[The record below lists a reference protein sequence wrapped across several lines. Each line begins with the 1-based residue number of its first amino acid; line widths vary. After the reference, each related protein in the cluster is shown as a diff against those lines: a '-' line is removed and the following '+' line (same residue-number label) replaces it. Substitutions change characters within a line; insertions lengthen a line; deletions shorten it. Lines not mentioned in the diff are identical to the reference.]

1 MSELEDKINQIL
13 SDPEA
18 LKQVQSLG
26 EQLGLSQSPPEPPKL
41 PPSSVP
47 VSDDM
52 LGTITRLAPLMQSFK
67 SDDDT
72 TRLLNALKPFLSEDK
87 RQKLDRAEKLIK
99 LIETPEEITDFS
111 DVMIETKLVEGRTIK
126 QMLWK

>member
-1 MSELEDKINQIL
+1 MSELEDKLNQIL

-26 EQLGLSQSPPEPPKL
+26 EQLGLSQTPPEPPKL

-52 LGTITRLAPLMQSFK
+52 LGTVTRLAPLMQSFK

-72 TRLLNALKPFLSEDK
+72 TRLLNALKPFLSEDN

-99 LIETPEEITDFS
+99 L
-111 DVMIETKLVEGRTIK
+111 VRMIP
-126 QMLWK
+126 MLRESGILSGF

>member
-1 MSELEDKINQIL
+1 MSELEDKISQIL
-13 SDPEA
+13 NNPEA

-26 EQLGLSQSPPEPPKL
+26 EQLGLSRSAPEPPKL
-41 PPSSVP
+41 PPSGVP

-52 LGTITRLAPLMQSFK
+52 LGTITRLAPLMQSLK

-99 LIETPEEITDFS
+99 L
-111 DVMIETKLVEGRTIK
+111 VKMIPILRESGILSGF
-126 QMLWK
+126 